1 MSKLTKSPIQSQTS
15 KIQPSL
21 LDIMNSLKT
30 QDGKLTSIT
39 TKISIQENKTDSI
52 INKLEN
58 LTYEIANLREENKT
72 LKTELDT
79 LRKRVDSL
87 DASTKVT
94 TINPDFNIIHEVQE
108 RMEKS
113 KNIIIF
119 GVNEVNDIDDDSPNT
134 VKTIFNALSI
144 STPIIHATRI
154 GKKNEKPRPIL
165 VNLANKREVL
175 SILKAKRKLRT
186 IDTLKH
192 IFIGTD
198 QTIQQ
203 RNQYKDIKRQIDE
216 KKLQGDNSW
225 FIKFVDGIPTP
236 TKKN

>member
-1 MSKLTKSPIQSQTS
+1 MSKLTKSPIQGQNS
-15 KIQPSL
+15 KTEPTLS
-21 LDIMNSLKT
+21 DIMKSLKT
-30 QDGKLTSIT
+30 QDSKLTSIT

-58 LTYEIANLREENKT
+58 LMHDIANLREENKT
-72 LKTELDT
+72 LKSELDT
-79 LRKRVDSL
+79 LRKRMDSL

-94 TINPDFNIIHEVQE
+94 TVDPDFKLIHEVQE

-119 GVNEVNDIDDDSPNT
+119 GVNEDSDMDMDSPNT
-134 VKTIFNALSI
+134 VKRIFNALSV
-144 STPIIHATRI
+144 STPIIHATRM

-165 VNLANKREVL
+165 VNLASKLEVL

-216 KKLQGDNSW
+216 KKQGGDNSW
-225 FIKFVDGIPTP
+225 FIKFIDGVPTAIQ
-236 TKKN
+236 KN

>member
-1 MSKLTKSPIQSQTS
+1 MSKLTKSPIQVQNS
-15 KIQPSL
+15 KTEPTLS
-21 LDIMNSLKT
+21 DIMKSLKT
-30 QDGKLTSIT
+30 QDSKLTSIA
-39 TKISIQENKTDSI
+39 TKISIQENKSDSI

-58 LTYEIANLREENKT
+58 LMYDIANLREENKT
-72 LKTELDT
+72 LKSELDT
-79 LRKRVDSL
+79 LRKRMDSL

-94 TINPDFNIIHEVQE
+94 TVDPDFELIHEVQE

-119 GVNEVNDIDDDSPNT
+119 GVNEDSDMDMDSPYT
-134 VKTIFNALSI
+134 VKRIFNALSV
-144 STPIIHATRI
+144 STPIIHATRM

-165 VNLANKREVL
+165 VNLASKLEVL

-216 KKLQGDNSW
+216 KKQGGDNSW
-225 FIKFVDGIPTP
+225 FIKFIDGVPTAIQ
-236 TKKN
+236 KN